1 MGRRDGFQIYC
12 VLLPTTVGMDSVQAE
27 LVNQTCVEGSISYP
41 LDWNTLYEEWILKS
55 SKADAHLLYKQRKYK
70 LLDV

>member
-1 MGRRDGFQIYC
+1 MGGRDGFQIYC

-27 LVNQTCVEGSISYP
+27 LVNQTCAEGNTSHT
-41 LDWNTLYEEWILKS
+41 LDWNALYEERILKS
-55 SKADAHLLYKQRKYK
+55 SKAGAHFLYKQRKYK